1 MEVLKLK
8 IAMSTF
14 LNTLFNLRNGED
26 DRQKTLCSVKNNISF
41 TGANLWILACAILIA
56 SVGLNVNSTAVIIG
70 AMLISPLMGPIVASG
85 FALGMYDFGLLKKSL
100 RNLLIATLAGLLVSS
115 IYFFLSPFK
124 EVQSELL
131 ARTSPNIYDILIAF
145 FGGLVGVIAVT
156 RVEKGNPIPGVA
168 IATALMPPLCT
179 AGYGLATG
187 NFKFFF
193 GAIFLYGINC
203 VFICIATFSIV
214 KFLKYPLKEEVD
226 KKYQKQVRYA
236 ISIVVLLMLL
246 PSIYFAYRLYVQQK
260 YQQSVNNFI
269 EKEFTDKG
277 STIVYKKT
285 NYNSN
290 PKIIELAFL
299 SKRFTKEEIDSLNTR
314 LSAKNI
320 PETKLIIRQDSADKI
335 QLLRNNILN
344 EIKSKDVIV
353 DEKNK
358 KIQALEAQIAK
369 NTFDSKQILQEA
381 RIIFPNI
388 LSLSISNNTFYY
400 NNDSTSNSTLF
411 IYQAQKDF
419 TTENKAKFEDW
430 LKKRL
435 ALEKIDLIRK

>member
-1 MEVLKLK
+1 
-8 IAMSTF
+8 MSTLF
-14 LNTLFNLRNGED
+14 NTLFNLHNGED
-26 DRQKTLCSVKNNISF
+26 DRQKTLESVKSNISF
-41 TGANLWILACAILIA
+41 TGANLWVLACAILVA

-85 FALGMYDFGLLKKSL
+85 FALGMYDFDLLKKSL
-100 RNLLIATLAGLLVSS
+100 RNLFIATLAGLLVST
-115 IYFFLSPFK
+115 IYFFISPFK
-124 EVQSELL
+124 EVQSEML

-203 VFICIATFSIV
+203 VFICIATYSIV
-214 KFLKYPLKEEVD
+214 KFLKYPAKEEVD
-226 KKYQKQVRYA
+226 KKHQKQVRYG
-236 ISIVVLLMLL
+236 ISFVVLLMLL
-246 PSIYFAYRLYVQQK
+246 PSIYFAYKLFAEQQ

-269 EKEFTDKG
+269 EQEFTNKG

-285 NYNSN
+285 NYNSS
-290 PKIIELAFL
+290 PKTIELAFL
-299 SKRFTKEEIDSLNTR
+299 SKRFTKDEIEGLNAKLYT
-314 LSAKNI
+314 KNI
-320 PETKLIIRQDSADKI
+320 PETKLLIRQASADRI

-344 EIKSKDVIV
+344 EIKSKDIVV
-353 DEKNK
+353 DEKDK
-358 KIQALEAQIAK
+358 KIQALETEIAK
-369 NTFDSKQILQEA
+369 NTFDGKQILQEA
-381 RIIFPNI
+381 KIIFPNI
-388 LSLSISNNTFYY
+388 QSLSISNNTFYY
-400 NNDSTSNSTLF
+400 TSDSTSSSTTF
-411 IYQAQKDF
+411 IYQSQNEL
-419 TTENKAKFEDW
+419 TTDDKTKLENW

-435 ALEKIDLIRK
+435 SLEKVELIKK